1 MEKYLVINKNEILPF
16 EAAWVY
22 LEGIKWNKSDRER
35 QMLYYFS
42 YVDIKKNKKKNKNNK
57 RETELQI

>member
-42 YVDIKKNKKKNKNNK
+42 YVDIKKNKKNEQK
-57 RETELQI
+57 